1 MQDNRIQML
10 QFEINYTMDEVN
22 NYMQMLYHVGDIY
35 NKNVLLNHLWEKL
48 NYLRYLNQ
56 LMTTYIPQS
65 QHPQKPSLTIP
76 NITIPNKTFTIEEL
90 SKYNGK
96 NGNPA
101 YIAVNGIV
109 YDVTNNAAWAAATH
123 FGLSAGN
130 DLTQQFQSCHPSGQ
144 RILDQ
149 LLIVGRLVP

>member
-1 MQDNRIQML
+1 MQNNRIQMI
-10 QFEINYTMDEVN
+10 QFEINYTTNEVN
-22 NYMQMLYHVGDIY
+22 NYMRMLYQVGDIY
-35 NKNVLLNHLWEKL
+35 NKNILLNHLWEKV
-48 NYLRYLNQ
+48 NYLGYLNQ

-65 QHPQKPSLTIP
+65 QLPQKPSPTVP
-76 NITIPNKTFTIEEL
+76 NITVPNKTFTKEEL
-90 SKYNGK
+90 AKVTGK

-101 YIAVNGIV
+101 YIAVNGVV

-130 DLTQQFQSCHPSGQ
+130 DLTQEFKSCHPSGQ

-149 LLIVGRLVP
+149 LSVVGRLVL